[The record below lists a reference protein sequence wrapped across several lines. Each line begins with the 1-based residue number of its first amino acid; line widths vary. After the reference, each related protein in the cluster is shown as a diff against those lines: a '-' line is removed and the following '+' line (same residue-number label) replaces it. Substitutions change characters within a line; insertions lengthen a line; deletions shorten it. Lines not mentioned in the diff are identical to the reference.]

1 MAYRKLVFL
10 CLTAG
15 AVFLLLFS
23 CKQEQKMFKKTPAA
37 HSGIHFNNIVIEND
51 SINPIDLEYLYNGGG
66 VAVGDF
72 NNDGLPDLYFTAST
86 TSNKLY
92 LNEGNLRFS
101 DITETAGVSG
111 GGIWSNGA
119 SVVDINNDGWRDIY
133 VCATIE
139 KDPLKRKNLLY
150 INQGLNGNNIP
161 VFKEMAESYGLA
173 DTALSVH
180 AAFFDFDNDGDLD
193 MYLANT
199 RLAGRISALF
209 FNDNTGDTLR
219 DDYDKLYRNDWN
231 EAVQHPVFTDITMAA
246 GIGAH
251 GFALGLAVA
260 DINDDGWKD
269 IYVAND
275 FFSNDELYINNKNGT
290 FTDMRDRYFKHTSR
304 NAMGTDIADIN
315 NDGLPDVI
323 TVDMNPEDNFRK
335 KKNMGSASYFMYQQ
349 MKTGHYALQY
359 VRNTLQLNQG
369 PSVGSNDTIGEPVF
383 GDIGFYAGVAET
395 DWSWNPSLADFDN
408 DGYRDIIVTNGYPRD
423 VTDHDFSAYAQK
435 ASPFTTKQQ
444 IIDEMPQIKIANYA
458 FRNTNGLQ
466 FENVTGQW
474 GLDEPGFSGG
484 AAYVDLD
491 NDGDL
496 DYVINNINEKA
507 AVYENTLNEKART
520 GANFLQVKFKGREK
534 NRNGLGATATIYY
547 NNGHR
552 QVYENSPYRGYLST
566 VNDIAHFGLGKTA
579 VIDSLVIRWPGG
591 YKQTL
596 QKIAANQALEV
607 NIQDALPYALPANRI
622 VHDHLFTDITEASGI
637 HYRHGEMDY
646 IDFNYQHLL
655 PHKFSQ
661 YGPPLAAGDVYCNG
675 LDAIVIGG
683 NTVMDPVVLAQQPDG
698 TFIKQML
705 PAATGPDAR
714 KPETMGML
722 LFDADNDG
730 DLDIYMASGSS
741 EFTPNTK
748 NYQDRLYINRGNGKF
763 TIEEDA
769 IPLNY
774 TSKSGVKAA
783 DYDHDGDLDLF
794 IGGRVLPGKYPQ
806 PVSSIILRNDSKAG
820 AVKFTDVTGELAHAL
835 IDIGLVCD
843 ALWTDFDNDGWEDL
857 VIAGEWMPLVF
868 LKNNRG
874 KFERL
879 TNSGIEQHKGWW
891 SSLVAGDFDNDGDM
905 DYIAGNL
912 GENSFYRASAA
923 YPVRIYGKDFDK
935 NGAYDIIT
943 TLYLKDE
950 QGIRKEFPAQNRDE
964 IMGQLPGLKKRFPTY
979 KDFGK
984 ATVHDLFT
992 KEELQGALVLE
1003 ANNMKSCFIKNMGN
1017 GKFECHPLPVQAQLA
1032 PLYGM
1037 VADDF
1042 NGDGNLDVAINGNDF
1057 GTEVSTGRY
1066 DALNGL
1072 VLLGDG
1078 NGNFSAQTILQSG
1091 IFIPGDGKAL
1101 TRLQQSGGHYLLAAS
1116 QNQDV
1121 VKVFRLKKSR
1131 RLIALQPDEL
1141 YAIVHLRNG
1150 KTRKVEF
1157 SCGDS
1162 FLSQSARFITMNE
1175 AVESVEIFS
1184 RKGQSRLIQ

>member
-1 MAYRKLVFL
+1 MAYKNLAL
-10 CLTAG
+10 LLLTAC
-15 AVFLLLFS
+15 AVFSLFFA

-101 DITETAGVSG
+101 DITETAGVTG
-111 GGIWSNGA
+111 GGIWSNAA

-133 VCATIE
+133 VCATIA

-199 RLAGRISALF
+199 RLAGRNSTLF

-219 DDYDKLYRNDWN
+219 DDYDKLFRNDWN
-231 EAVQHPVFTDITMAA
+231 EALQHPVFTDITAAA

-260 DINDDGWKD
+260 DINNDGWKD

-290 FTDMRDRYFKHTSR
+290 FTNMRDRYFKHTSR

-315 NDGLPDVI
+315 NDGLPDVV
-323 TVDMNPEDNFRK
+323 TVDMSPEDNFRK
-335 KKNMGSASYFMYQQ
+335 KKNMGSPSYFMYQQ

-369 PSVGSNDTIGEPVF
+369 PSIGSHDTIEEPVF
-383 GDIGFYAGVAET
+383 SDIGFYAGVAET

-408 DGYRDIIVTNGYPRD
+408 DGYRDMIITNGYPRD

-444 IIDEMPQIKIANYA
+444 LIDQMPQIKIANYA

-466 FENVTGQW
+466 FENITRQW

-507 AVYENTLNEKART
+507 TVYENTLNEKTRT
-520 GANFLQVKFKGREK
+520 RANFLQVKFKGGEK
-534 NRNGLGATATIYY
+534 NRNGLGATAAIYY
-547 NNGHR
+547 NNGQK
-552 QVYENSPYRGYLST
+552 QVYENTPYRGYLST
-566 VNDIAHFGLGKTA
+566 VNDVAHFGLGETA
-579 VIDSLVIRWPGG
+579 MIDSLVISWTGG

-596 QKIAANQALEV
+596 KQIAANQVLEV
-607 NIQDALPYALPANRI
+607 NIRDAAPYALPADRI
-622 VHDHLFTDITEASGI
+622 AHDHLFADITEASGI
-637 HYRHGEMDY
+637 NYRHGEMDY
-646 IDFNYQHLL
+646 VDFNYQRLL

-661 YGPPLAAGDVYCNG
+661 YGPPLAAGDVYGNG

-698 TFIKQML
+698 TFLKHIL
-705 PAATGPDAR
+705 PVATGPDAR

-741 EFTPNTK
+741 EFTPGTK
-748 NYQDRLYINRGNGKF
+748 NYQDRLYINQGNGKF
-763 TIEEDA
+763 TIAEDA

-806 PVSSIILRNDSKAG
+806 PVSSIILRNDSGAG
-820 AVKFTDVTGELAHAL
+820 AVKFTDVTGEVANAL

-868 LKNNRG
+868 LKNNQG

-879 TNSGIEQHKGWW
+879 TDSGIEQQKGWW

-923 YPVRIYGKDFDK
+923 HPVRIYGKDFDK
-935 NGAYDIIT
+935 NGEYDIIT
-943 TLYLKDE
+943 TVYLKDE
-950 QGIRKEFPAQNRDE
+950 EGIRKAFPAQNRDE
-964 IMGQLPGLKKRFPTY
+964 IVEQLPGLKKRFPTY
-979 KDFGK
+979 KSFGK
-984 ATVHDLFT
+984 ATIHDLFT
-992 KEELQGALVLE
+992 KEELKDALVLE

-1017 GKFECHPLPVQAQLA
+1017 GKFECYPLPAQAQLA

-1042 NGDGNLDVAINGNDF
+1042 NGDGNLDVAMNGNDF

-1101 TRLQQSGGHYLLAAS
+1101 VRLRQAGSHYLLAAS
-1116 QNQDV
+1116 QNQNLL
-1121 VKVFRLKKSR
+1121 KIFRQKKDNP
-1131 RLIALQPDEL
+1131 LIALQPGER
-1141 YAIVHLRNG
+1141 YAVVHLKNG
-1150 KTRKVEF
+1150 KSRKLEF
-1157 SCGDS
+1157 SYGDS

-1175 AVESVEIFS
+1175 AVERIEIFN
-1184 RKGQSRLIQ
+1184 RKGQRRLIE

>member
-1 MAYRKLVFL
+1 MAYRNLVFL
-10 CLTAG
+10 FLAAG
-15 AVFLLLFS
+15 AFSILLS
-23 CKQEQKMFKKTPAA
+23 ACRQEQKMLKKIPAA
-37 HSGIHFNNIVIEND
+37 RSGIHFNNIVIEND

-66 VAVGDF
+66 VAAGDF

-86 TSNKLY
+86 TFNKLY
-92 LNEGNLRFS
+92 LNEGDLRFS
-101 DITETAGVSG
+101 DITETAGVAG
-111 GGIWSNGA
+111 EGIWSNAA
-119 SVVDINNDGWRDIY
+119 SVVDINNDGWKDIY
-133 VCATIE
+133 VCATIK
-139 KDPLKRKNLLY
+139 KDPMKRKNLLY
-150 INQGLNGNNIP
+150 INQGLNANNIP

-173 DTALSVH
+173 DTAYAVH

-199 RLAGRISALF
+199 RLAGRNSALF

-219 DDYDKLYRNDWN
+219 DDYDKLFRNDWN
-231 EAVQHPVFTDITMAA
+231 GAVQHPVFTDITADA

-260 DINDDGWKD
+260 DINNDGWKD

-275 FFSNDELYINNKNGT
+275 FLSNDELYINNKNGT
-290 FTDMRDRYFKHTSR
+290 FTNMRDRYFKHTSQ

-315 NDGLPDVI
+315 NDGLADVI

-335 KKNMGSASYFMYQQ
+335 KKNMGSANYFLYQQ
-349 MKTGHYALQY
+349 MRSGHYALQY

-369 PSVGSNDTIGEPVF
+369 PSIGNNDTIGEPVF
-383 GDIGFYAGVAET
+383 SEIGFYAGVAET

-408 DGYRDIIVTNGYPRD
+408 DGYRDIIITNGYPRD
-423 VTDHDFSAYAQK
+423 VTDHDFSAYRQK
-435 ASPFTTKQQ
+435 ASPSTTRQQ
-444 IIDEMPQIKIANYA
+444 LIDQIPQIKIANYV

-474 GLDEPGFSGG
+474 GLDEPGFSSG
-484 AAYVDLD
+484 AVYVDLD
-491 NDGDL
+491 SDGDL

-507 AVYENTLNEKART
+507 SVYENTLNGKTRIS
-520 GANFLQVKFKGREK
+520 ANFLQVKFKGGEK
-534 NRNGLGATATIYY
+534 NRNGLGAIAAIYY
-547 NNGHR
+547 NNGHK
-552 QVYENSPYRGYLST
+552 QVYENTPYRGYLST

-579 VIDSLVIRWPGG
+579 VIDSLVVSWPGG
-591 YKQTL
+591 YKQIL
-596 QKIAANQALEV
+596 KQIAANQVLEV
-607 NIQDALPYALPANRI
+607 NIRDAAPYTPPADRI
-622 VHDHLFTDITEASGI
+622 ARDHLFTDITNESGI
-637 HYRHGEMDY
+637 HYRHGEVDFV
-646 IDFNYQHLL
+646 DFNYQRLL
-655 PHKFSQ
+655 PHKLSQ
-661 YGPPLAAGDVYCNG
+661 YGPPLAAGDVYGNG

-683 NTVMDPVVLAQQPDG
+683 NTVMDPAVLAQQPNG
-698 TFIKQML
+698 TFLKHIL
-705 PAATGPDAR
+705 PAATVPDAR

-741 EFTPNTK
+741 EFTPDTK
-748 NYQDRLYINRGNGKF
+748 NYQDRFYINQGNGKF
-763 TIEEDA
+763 TIAEDV
-769 IPLNY
+769 IPVNY
-774 TSKSGVKAA
+774 SSKSCVKAA

-806 PVSSIILRNDSKAG
+806 PVSSIILRNDSG
-820 AVKFTDVTGELAHAL
+820 PGTVKFTDVTGEVAHAL

-874 KFERL
+874 KFKRL
-879 TNSGIEQHKGWW
+879 TDSGIEQHKGWW

-905 DYIAGNL
+905 DYMAGNL
-912 GENSFYRASAA
+912 GENSFYRAGAA
-923 YPVRIYGKDFDK
+923 HPVRIYGKDFDK
-935 NGAYDIIT
+935 NGGYDIIT
-943 TLYLKDE
+943 TVYLKDE

-964 IMGQLPGLKKRFPTY
+964 MMEQLPGLKKRFITY
-979 KDFGK
+979 KSFGK
-984 ATVHDLFT
+984 ATVHDMFT
-992 KEELQGALVLE
+992 KEELQDALVLE

-1017 GKFECHPLPVQAQLA
+1017 GKFECHPLPAQAQLA

-1042 NGDGNLDVAINGNDF
+1042 NGDGNLDVVMNGNDF

-1101 TRLQQSGGHYLLAAS
+1101 VRLRQAGSHYLLAAS
-1116 QNQDV
+1116 QNQNLL
-1121 VKVFRLKKSR
+1121 KIFRQKKDN
-1131 RLIALQPDEL
+1131 RLIALQPGEL
-1141 YAIVHLRNG
+1141 YVIVHLKNG
-1150 KTRKVEF
+1150 KSRKVEF
-1157 SCGDS
+1157 SYGDS
-1162 FLSQSARFITMNE
+1162 FLSQSARFIAMNE
-1175 AVESVEIFS
+1175 AMESIAFFDRE
-1184 RKGQSRLIQ
+1184 GQCRLIQ

>member
-1 MAYRKLVFL
+1 MAYKHLVFSL
-10 CLTAG
+10 LTACT
-15 AVFLLLFS
+15 FFS
-23 CKQEQKMFKKTPAA
+23 LWTACRQEHKMFKKIPAS

-51 SINPIDLEYLYNGGG
+51 SVNPIDLEYLYNGGG

-86 TSNKLY
+86 TFNTLY
-92 LNEGNLRFS
+92 LNEDGLRFS
-101 DITETAGVSG
+101 DVTEAAGVTG

-119 SVVDINNDGWRDIY
+119 SVVDINNDGWKDIY
-133 VCATIE
+133 VCATIA

-150 INQGLNGNNIP
+150 INQGLNDHNIP

-199 RLAGRISALF
+199 RLAGRNSALF
-209 FNDNTGDTLR
+209 FNDNTGDTLK
-219 DDYDKLYRNDWN
+219 DDYDKLYRNDWS
-231 EAVQHPVFTDITMAA
+231 EALQHPVFTDISEAA

-251 GFALGLAVA
+251 GFALGLVVA
-260 DINDDGWKD
+260 DINEDGWKD

-275 FFSNDELYINNKNGT
+275 FFSDDELYINNRNGT

-315 NDGLPDVI
+315 NDGLADVI
-323 TVDMNPEDNFRK
+323 TVDMNPEDNYRK
-335 KKNMGSASYFMYQQ
+335 KKNMGSANYFMYQQ
-349 MKTGHYALQY
+349 MKSGHYALQY

-369 PSVGSNDTIGEPVF
+369 PSIGGNDTIGEPVF
-383 GDIGFYAGVAET
+383 SDIGFYAGVAET
-395 DWSWNPSLADFDN
+395 DWSWTPSLADFDN
-408 DGYRDIIVTNGYPRD
+408 DGYRDLIITNGYPRD

-444 IIDEMPQIKIANYA
+444 LIDQMPQIKIANYA
-458 FRNTNGLQ
+458 FRNANGLQ
-466 FENVTGQW
+466 FEDVTAQW

-484 AAYVDLD
+484 AVYVDLD

-507 AVYENTLNEKART
+507 AVYENTLNEKTRIR
-520 GANFLQVKFKGREK
+520 ANFLQVRFKGGEK

-547 NNGHR
+547 SNGLR
-552 QVYENSPYRGYLST
+552 QVYENTAYRGYLST
-566 VNDIAHFGLGKTA
+566 VNDIAHFGLGTTT
-579 VIDSLVIRWPGG
+579 VIDSLVIDWPGG

-596 QKIAANQALEV
+596 KQIAANQVVEV
-607 NIQDALPYALPANRI
+607 SIQNALPYVLPADRI
-622 VHDHLFTDITEASGI
+622 ARDHLFTDITKESGI
-637 HYRHGEMDY
+637 NYRHGEVDY
-646 IDFNYQHLL
+646 VDFNYQHLL
-655 PHKFSQ
+655 PRKFSQ
-661 YGPPLAAGDVYCNG
+661 YGPPLAAGDVYGNG

-683 NTVMDPVVLAQQPDG
+683 NTVMDPVVLVQQANG
-698 TFIKQML
+698 TFIKHIL

-714 KPETMGML
+714 KPETTGML

-741 EFTPNTK
+741 EFTPGTK
-748 NYQDRLYINRGNGKF
+748 NYQDRLYINGGNGKF
-763 TIEEDA
+763 TIAEDA

-774 TSKSGVKAA
+774 TSKSCVKAA
-783 DYDHDGDLDLF
+783 DYDHDGDPDLF

-806 PVSSIILRNDSKAG
+806 PVSSIILRNDSRQG
-820 AVKFTDVTGELAHAL
+820 VVKFTDVTGETARAL

-868 LKNNRG
+868 LKNTGG

-879 TNSGIEQHKGWW
+879 ADSGIEQHTGWW
-891 SSLVAGDFDNDGDM
+891 GSLVAGDFDNDGDM
-905 DYIAGNL
+905 DYITGNL
-912 GENSFYRASAA
+912 GKNSFYRADAK
-923 YPVRIYGKDFDK
+923 YPLCIYGKDFDK

-943 TLYLKDE
+943 TMYLKDE
-950 QGIRKEFPAQNRDE
+950 QGIRKEFPAQSRDE
-964 IMGQLPGLKKRFPTY
+964 IVGQLPGLRKRFPSY

-992 KEELQGALVLE
+992 KEELQGALILE
-1003 ANNMKSCFIKNMGN
+1003 ANNMKSCFVKNTGN
-1017 GKFECHPLPVQAQLA
+1017 GKFECHPLPAQAQWA

-1057 GTEVSTGRY
+1057 GTEVSAGRY

-1078 NGNFSAQTILQSG
+1078 NGDFSAQTIRQSG

-1101 TRLQQSGGHYLLAAS
+1101 VRLQQSGGHYLLAAS

-1121 VKVFRLKKSR
+1121 LKVFRLNKNN
-1131 RLIALQPDEL
+1131 RLIALQPGER
-1141 YAIVHLRNG
+1141 YALVHLKNG

-1157 SCGDS
+1157 SYGDS
-1162 FLSQSARFITMNE
+1162 FHSQSARFIAMNE
-1175 AVESVEIFS
+1175 AIESIEFFD
-1184 RKGQSRLIQ
+1184 REGQSRLIQ